1 MRTLPRRRL
10 IPRSMVPS
18 CSWLGFAVDCTH
30 ESVQSLR
37 LPERTLRNARKSSPA
52 AVILKRPMRRVTM
65 DVPTGERFYVSQ
77 FIRLDRIRF
86 NRRSETKASKQLF
99 KANGRMCSWRLNAT
113 SHAR

>member
-18 CSWLGFAVDCTH
+18 CSFHRELGFAVGSTH

-37 LPERTLRNARKSSPA
+37 LSERTLRNARNPSPA

-65 DVPTGERFYVSQ
+65 DVPTRERFYVSQ

-99 KANGRMCSWRLNAT
+99 KANGRICL
-113 SHAR
+113 